1 MMSWSDILETKIIP
15 MIFENTSKDE
25 HVKKQTKLNSSHLWP
40 LMQLY
45 YGFTF
50 WITYNLD

>member
-1 MMSWSDILETKIIP
+1 MMSCSDILETKIIP

-25 HVKKQTKLNSSHLWP
+25 HVKKTKLNRSHLWP

-45 YGFTF
+45 YGFTL
-50 WITYNLD
+50 NLD

>member
-15 MIFENTSKDE
+15 MIFEKTSKDE
-25 HVKKQTKLNSSHLWP
+25 HVKKLNRSHLWP

-45 YGFTF
+45 YGFTL
-50 WITYNLD
+50 NLD